1 MPVVPFTNFD
11 TQVVLDR
18 LGITERI
25 QNPDTQRKLVL
36 VTVCIALLLDNMLY
50 MVIVPIIPVY
60 LRSIGNWKP
69 PVDYWWDDY
78 NISDY
83 DDGTTKTKWHPH
95 TLVIQNQEE
104 DASIGILFASKA
116 IVQLII
122 NPLSGSLIDK
132 YGYDRPMFFGLTVMF
147 FSTSIFAFGTSYSVL
162 FIARGL
168 QGLGSAFADTS
179 GLAMIA
185 DRYTDEH
192 ARNKALGIALAF
204 ISFGCLFAPPFGG
217 ILYEFGGKCVPFLLL
232 ALLCLIDGA
241 LLLIIM
247 QPVRKERDLN
257 LMKAE
262 GTPIWRL
269 IIDPFIAV
277 CAGGLV
283 MANVSLAFL
292 EPTIALWMKDKMNAS
307 EWEIGMVWLPA
318 FFPHVIGVFTT
329 VKLMKMYPNK
339 HWLIVAVGL
348 CLEGVSCLLL
358 PFCNGFAA
366 VVVPICIDC
375 FGIALVDTAVLP
387 TLAYLVDVR
396 HTSVYG
402 SVYAIAD
409 ISYSLAYAF
418 GPIVA
423 GSIVAKVGFTWLNVG
438 IFLSNILYAPI
449 FAVLRKINEYKPFE
463 NEADTIIPDTA
474 PQGQYKTYIMS
485 SETGTTPKEILPE
498 KNHLDMSRNIQIPA
512 QDGYQVGYNQIQG
525 PVYTTKT
532 NTVQPQNRFN
542 DSDSDN
548 DFRPHK

>member
-1 MPVVPFTNFD
+1 MPVIPFTNFD
-11 TQVVLDR
+11 TQVILDR

-25 QNPDTQRKLVL
+25 QNPDTQRRLVL

-60 LRSIGNWKP
+60 LRSIKKWA
-69 PVDYWWDDY
+69 PVPEHWWENY
-78 NISDY
+78 TY
-83 DDGTTKTKWHPH
+83 DGEDPNSKTKWHPH
-95 TLVIQNQEE
+95 TLIIHNEEE

-116 IVQLII
+116 IVQLIV

-147 FSTSIFAFGTSYSVL
+147 FSTSIFAFGSSYTTL
-162 FIARGL
+162 FVARGL

-204 ISFGCLFAPPFGG
+204 ISFGSLFAPPFGG

-232 ALLCLIDGA
+232 ALICLIDGA
-241 LLLIIM
+241 LLLVVM

-257 LMKAE
+257 LTQAE

-269 IIDPFIAV
+269 IIDPFITV

-292 EPTIALWMKDKMNAS
+292 EPTIAIWMKDKMNAS

-318 FFPHVIGVFTT
+318 FFPHVIGVYTT
-329 VKLMKMYPNK
+329 VKLMKMYPQK
-339 HWLIVAVGL
+339 HWIIVAVGL

-366 VVVPICIDC
+366 VIVPICIDC

-409 ISYSLAYAF
+409 ISYSMAYAF

-449 FAVLRKINEYKPFE
+449 FAILRKINQYKPFE
-463 NEADTIIPDTA
+463 NESDAIIPDGA
-474 PQGQYKTYIMS
+474 PQGQYKTYMMS

-498 KNHLDMSRNIQIPA
+498 KNHLDMSRNITHPA
-512 QDGYQVGYNQIQG
+512 QEGYQVGYNQMQG
-525 PVYTTKT
+525 PVYTTQT
-532 NTVQPQNRFN
+532 NTVQPQNKFN

-548 DFRPHK
+548 DFRPYK

>member
-1 MPVVPFTNFD
+1 MLIPFTNFD

-25 QNPDTQRKLVL
+25 QNPDTQRRLVL

-50 MVIVPIIPVY
+50 MVIVPIIPIY
-60 LRSIGNWKP
+60 LKRIGNWHEP
-69 PVDYWWDDY
+69 EDYWWDVYNDTDVDY
-78 NISDY
+78 E
-83 DDGTTKTKWHPH
+83 GGAPRTKWKPH
-95 TLVIQNQEE
+95 TLVIEE
-104 DASIGILFASKA
+104 SEETSIGVLFASKA
-116 IVQLII
+116 IVQLIV
-122 NPLSGSLIDK
+122 NPLSGSLIDR
-132 YGYDRPMFFGLTVMF
+132 YGYDRPMFFGLTIMF

-179 GLAMIA
+179 GMAMIA

-192 ARNKALGIALAF
+192 ARNRALGVAIAF
-204 ISFGCLFAPPFGG
+204 ISFGSLFAPPFGG
-217 ILYEFGGKCVPFLLL
+217 FLFEFGGKAIPFLFL
-232 ALLCLIDGA
+232 ALLCLVDGA

-257 LMKAE
+257 LTQAE

-269 IIDPFIAV
+269 ILDPFIAV

-292 EPTIALWMKDKMNAS
+292 EPTIALWMKKTMNSS

-318 FFPHVIGVFTT
+318 FFPHVLGVYMT
-329 VKLMKMYPNK
+329 VKLMAMYPNK
-339 HWLIVAVGL
+339 HWLIVAGGL

-358 PFCNGFAA
+358 PFCKGFVA
-366 VVVPICIDC
+366 VVIPICICC

-409 ISYSLAYAF
+409 ISYSTAYAF

-423 GSIVAKVGFTWLNVG
+423 GSIVNKIHFTGLNIA
-438 IFLSNILYAPI
+438 IFLSNILYVPV
-449 FAVLRKINEYKPFE
+449 FAVLRKINQYKPFE
-463 NEADTIIPDTA
+463 NEGDAIVPD
-474 PQGQYKTYIMS
+474 GGEYKTYMMS
-485 SETGTTPKEILPE
+485 SETGTTPKEVPYE
-498 KNHLDMSRNIQIPA
+498 KNQQYDMSRNIQHPA
-512 QDGYQVGYNQIQG
+512 QEGYQVGYNQMQG
-525 PVYTTKT
+525 PVYTTQT
-532 NTVQPQNRFN
+532 NTVQPQNKFN

-548 DFRPHK
+548 DYRSYNK